1 MEVVA
6 QWWDDIEDLIFAL
19 PLAWEHLRVWCL
31 HVGLVSALIL
41 AALLVSRVLTEW
53 APTFALTACVSVVI
67 WTFGLVVTELAGR
80 KRALAHTH
88 FASRP

>member
-67 WTFGLVVTELAGR
+67 WALGLAVTEIAGR
-80 KRALAHTH
+80 KHALAHTNS
-88 FASRP
+88 ASRP

>member
-41 AALLVSRVLTEW
+41 AALLGFSVLSEW
-53 APTFALTACVSVVI
+53 APTFAMAACASVVV
-67 WTFGLVVTELAGR
+67 WAVGLTITEIVGR
-80 KRALAHTH
+80 KHAPAHPNS
-88 FASRP
+88 ASTP